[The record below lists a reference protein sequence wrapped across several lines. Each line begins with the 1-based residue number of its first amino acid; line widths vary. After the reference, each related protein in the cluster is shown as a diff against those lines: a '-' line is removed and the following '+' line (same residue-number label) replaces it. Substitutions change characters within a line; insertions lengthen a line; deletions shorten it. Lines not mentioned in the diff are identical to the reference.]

1 MLNNYLIHY
10 NKMQRYKQNTKKR
23 TATAIIAGLLCFF
36 STLHKKYGNKKVHRL
51 CVIYIFHYLRKLKG
65 LDFV

>member
-1 MLNNYLIHY
+1 
-10 NKMQRYKQNTKKR
+10 MQRYEQNTKKR